1 GHTGSDGT
9 DTGFRHQL
17 DRHQRL
23 RVDLL
28 EVIDQLR
35 QVFDRVDVVMRR
47 RRDQGH
53 ARYRVAQLGDQ
64 AVDLAAGQLA
74 ALPGLGALGHLDLQH
89 FGVDQVFRGYTE
101 ATGGH
106 LLDLRALDGAIAGRV
121 FTALTGVGTATQ
133 AVHRLGQRLVRL
145 GRQRAKGDAGGIEAL
160 EDRLQRLDLV
170 DADRR
175 GGFLDLGRAHV

>member
-1 GHTGSDGT
+1 
-9 DTGFRHQL
+9 
-17 DRHQRL
+17 
-23 RVDLL
+23 
-28 EVIDQLR
+28 
-35 QVFDRVDVVMRR
+35 
-47 RRDQGH
+47 
-53 ARYRVAQLGDQ
+53 
-64 AVDLAAGQLA
+64 
-74 ALPGLGALGHLDLQH
+74 
-89 FGVDQVFRGYTE
+89 QVFRGYTE

-175 GGFLDLGRAHV
+175 GGFLDLEQVADHRHRAGIDQRRVFLVLLVVALLHGFLQRAHHIRVVGVVLAAVDELEQTALLN